1 MDVTQGGPLVRFLHL
16 LHLLR
21 KFRGGV
27 GASRETRAFRD
38 YDFVKKGAAANRS
51 LAPLSASRAR
61 ISAVVRRGTVLL
73 ILPPSDFLHLFSLH
87 LSSRERNRR
96 RFRTIFR
103 RLMGSDV

>member
-61 ISAVVRRGTVLL
+61 ISASFAAGQSFLSFLLPTSYTSSLYISLLEKGIVVDSG
-73 ILPPSDFLHLFSLH
+73 
-87 LSSRERNRR
+87 
-96 RFRTIFR
+96 RFF
-103 RLMGSDV
+103 GG